1 MIHPIGIVGG
11 KPQSGEKLNGL
22 LAAGF
27 CVLSEAVQG
36 NGFLLSVLGRAF
48 VHGQLAQPDVAEF
61 HALNGV
67 LAECRIHIGIIASGG
82 NIAADIPGPV
92 LGSGGGVVL
101 IKGQGYWLFG
111 IHRG

>member
-1 MIHPIGIVGG
+1 MIHPIGIVGSES
-11 KPQSGEKLNGL
+11 QSGEKLNGL
-22 LAAGF
+22 LTVGF
-27 CVLSEAVQG
+27 RILSEAIER
-36 NGFLLSVLGRAF
+36 NDLLLTVLGCALI
-48 VHGQLAQPDVAEF
+48 HGQLAQPNVAEL

-67 LAECRIHIGIIASGG
+67 LAEGRIHIGIIAAGG

-101 IKGQGYWLFG
+101 IKGQGYRLFG